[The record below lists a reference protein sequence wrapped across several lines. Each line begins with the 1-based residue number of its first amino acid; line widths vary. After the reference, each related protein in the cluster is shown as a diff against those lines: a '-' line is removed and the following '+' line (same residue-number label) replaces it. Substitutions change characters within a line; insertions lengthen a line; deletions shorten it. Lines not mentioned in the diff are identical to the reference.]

1 MLKEQSTMK
10 NTVLEQI
17 FNEMIK
23 VEHVARGHFKYYHK
37 GILSSLVVSC
47 QRKYMVEI
55 NDLNIIKDE
64 VYYCVWHAM
73 KKIGEDY
80 TVEQLEQILAE
91 YKVDSTSLL
100 VNTFFARVKAYA
112 ALDIKKYLIN
122 PTKRSSTGDYINMI
136 TISTDIYEFENLFKD
151 FDTIEKPESN
161 NHFNKWFLEN
171 RFSLLTKKQNEYI
184 NGENIKPDAGL
195 TEKDKNNLR
204 VNSWRMRQRISKR
217 VLDKY
222 NSEFPLDNRAAEIKT
237 QIELLENILSGDL
250 VSLVNTYQ
258 ESDIIIDSIYD
269 YVSKESIVKFNRAVK
284 ANEPV
289 PAEVI
294 KEYRAALF
302 KTLRKLYDKQESK
315 SI

>member
-1 MLKEQSTMK
+1 
-10 NTVLEQI
+10 
-17 FNEMIK
+17 
-23 VEHVARGHFKYYHK
+23 
-37 GILSSLVVSC
+37 
-47 QRKYMVEI
+47 MVEI

-73 KKIGEDY
+73 KKISEDY

-122 PTKRSSTGDYINMI
+122 PTKRSSAGDYINMI

-184 NGENIKPDAGL
+184 NGENVKPDAGL

-269 YVSKESIVKFNRAVK
+269 YVNKESIVKFNKAVK
-284 ANEPV
+284 SNEPV
-289 PAEVI
+289 PADVI
-294 KEYRAALF
+294 KEYRTALF

-315 SI
+315 AI

>member
-1 MLKEQSTMK
+1 MK

-122 PTKRSSTGDYINMI
+122 PTKRSSAGDYINMI
-136 TISTDIYEFENLFKD
+136 TISTDIYEFESLFKD

-269 YVSKESIVKFNRAVK
+269 YVNKESIVKFNKAVK
-284 ANEPV
+284 SNEPV
-289 PAEVI
+289 PADVI

>member
-1 MLKEQSTMK
+1 MK

-122 PTKRSSTGDYINMI
+122 PTKRSSAGDYINMI

-184 NGENIKPDAGL
+184 NGENVKPDAGL

-269 YVSKESIVKFNRAVK
+269 YVNKESIVKFNKAVK
-284 ANEPV
+284 SNEPV
-289 PAEVI
+289 PADVI

>member
-1 MLKEQSTMK
+1 MK

-122 PTKRSSTGDYINMI
+122 PTKRSSAGDYINMI

-184 NGENIKPDAGL
+184 NGENVKPDAGL

-284 ANEPV
+284 SNEPV

>member
-1 MLKEQSTMK
+1 MK

-122 PTKRSSTGDYINMI
+122 PTKRSSAGDYINMI
-136 TISTDIYEFENLFKD
+136 TISTDIYEFESLFKD

-269 YVSKESIVKFNRAVK
+269 YVNKESIVKFNRAVK

>member
-1 MLKEQSTMK
+1 MK

-73 KKIGEDY
+73 KKIGEEY

-122 PTKRSSTGDYINMI
+122 PTKRSSAGDYINMI
-136 TISTDIYEFENLFKD
+136 TISTDIYEFESLFKD

-184 NGENIKPDAGL
+184 NGENVKPDAGL

-269 YVSKESIVKFNRAVK
+269 YVNKESIVKFNRAVK
-284 ANEPV
+284 SNEPV
-289 PAEVI
+289 PADVI

>member
-1 MLKEQSTMK
+1 MK
-10 NTVLEQI
+10 NQVLEQI

-23 VEHVARGHFKYYHK
+23 VEHVGRGHFKYYHK

-73 KKIGEDY
+73 KKISEDY

-136 TISTDIYEFENLFKD
+136 TISTDIYEFESLFKD

-269 YVSKESIVKFNRAVK
+269 YVSKESIVKFNKAVRT
-284 ANEPV
+284 NEPV
-289 PAEVI
+289 PADVI
-294 KEYRAALF
+294 KEYRTALF

>member
-1 MLKEQSTMK
+1 MK

-73 KKIGEDY
+73 KKIGEEY

-122 PTKRSSTGDYINMI
+122 PTKRSSAGDYINMI
-136 TISTDIYEFENLFKD
+136 TISTDIYEFESLFKD

-184 NGENIKPDAGL
+184 NGENVKPDAGL

-269 YVSKESIVKFNRAVK
+269 YVNKESIVKFNKAVK
-284 ANEPV
+284 SNEPV
-289 PAEVI
+289 PADVI

>member
-122 PTKRSSTGDYINMI
+122 PTKRSSAGDYINMI

>member
-1 MLKEQSTMK
+1 
-10 NTVLEQI
+10 
-17 FNEMIK
+17 
-23 VEHVARGHFKYYHK
+23 
-37 GILSSLVVSC
+37 
-47 QRKYMVEI
+47 
-55 NDLNIIKDE
+55 
-64 VYYCVWHAM
+64 
-73 KKIGEDY
+73 
-80 TVEQLEQILAE
+80 
-91 YKVDSTSLL
+91 
-100 VNTFFARVKAYA
+100 
-112 ALDIKKYLIN
+112 
-122 PTKRSSTGDYINMI
+122 MI
-136 TISTDIYEFENLFKD
+136 TISTDIYEFESLFKD

-184 NGENIKPDAGL
+184 NGENVKPDAGL

-222 NSEFPLDNRAAEIKT
+222 NNEFPLDNRAAEIKT

-269 YVSKESIVKFNRAVK
+269 YVSKESIVKFNKAVK
-284 ANEPV
+284 SNEPV
-289 PAEVI
+289 PAEVV